1 MLLTRDR
8 VPRSDRLQALKFCLV
23 GAGGYAVNTCAFAL
37 SVALGSQELI
47 AATAAFGAAVA
58 VNFWFNRRWTF
69 VARHRPAGGQ
79 AARFFAVSVGA
90 FLFGA
95 AVLELLVGLASAPA
109 LPAQAAS
116 IAAATPLNFLG
127 NKAWSFADAEPA

>member
-1 MLLTRDR
+1 MLLTQDR
-8 VPRSDRLQALKFCLV
+8 APRGDRLEALKFCLV

-47 AATAAFGAAVA
+47 AATAAFL
-58 VNFWFNRRWTF
+58 
-69 VARHRPAGGQ
+69 
-79 AARFFAVSVGA
+79 VSVGA

-95 AVLELLVGLASAPA
+95 GVLELLTGAASLPS

-116 IAAATPLNFLG
+116 IVAATPLNFLG
-127 NKAWSFADAEPA
+127 NKAWSFAA

>member
-8 VPRSDRLQALKFCLV
+8 LPQGERVEALKFCLV

-37 SVALGSQELI
+37 SVALGSQELL

-58 VNFWFNRRWTF
+58 VNFWCNRRWTF
-69 VARHRPAGGQ
+69 AATDRSPSGQ
-79 AARFFAVSVGA
+79 AARFLLVSLAAFA
-90 FLFGA
+90 FGA
-95 AVLELLVGLASAPA
+95 AVLELLTGPGSIPV

-116 IAAATPLNFLG
+116 IVAATPLNFLG
-127 NKAWSFADAEPA
+127 NKAWSFAA

>member
-1 MLLTRDR
+1 MLLTPHR
-8 VPRSDRLQALKFCLV
+8 VPRSDQIEALKFCLV

-58 VNFWFNRRWTF
+58 VNFWCNRRWTF
-69 VARHRPAGGQ
+69 
-79 AARFFAVSVGA
+79 AARDGSAGTQGARFLLVSLCAFA
-90 FLFGA
+90 FGA
-95 AVLELLVGLASAPA
+95 AVLEVLTGPASVPA

-116 IAAATPLNFLG
+116 IVAATPLNFLG
-127 NKAWSFADAEPA
+127 NKAWSFA

>member
-1 MLLTRDR
+1 MLLTHDR
-8 VPRSDRLQALKFCLV
+8 APRGDRLEALKFCLV

-58 VNFWFNRRWTF
+58 VNFWCNRRWTF
-69 VARHRPAGGQ
+69 AAGHRSPGGQ
-79 AARFFAVSVGA
+79 AARFFLVSVGA

-95 AVLELLVGLASAPA
+95 GVLELLTGAASLPS

-116 IAAATPLNFLG
+116 IVAATPLNFLG
-127 NKAWSFADAEPA
+127 NKAWAFAA

>member
-1 MLLTRDR
+1 VLLTPDR
-8 VPRSDRLQALKFCLV
+8 GPRGDRLEALKFCLV

-58 VNFWFNRRWTF
+58 VNFWCNRRWTF
-69 VARHRPAGGQ
+69 EARDGSASAQ
-79 AARFFAVSVGA
+79 AARFFAVSLGA
-90 FLFGA
+90 FAFGA
-95 AVLELLVGLASAPA
+95 AVLELLTGPASVPG

-116 IAAATPLNFLG
+116 IVAATPLNFLG
-127 NKAWSFADAEPA
+127 NKVWSFAA